1 MKLKMGNMKG
11 KNFLNIILLLGLVV
25 VAAVLIRYNSNK
37 STIKDSMTGGTAS
50 NGGSASNS
58 GSKSGSNTV
67 DIIGAGPGD
76 ESPFMSVNGMAS
88 QTPQNSCNTQP
99 ALNPSDLLPNDT
111 NSEWANINPASNDLK
126 NLNLLNPNQLIGINT
141 VGSSLRNANL
151 QVRSEPAIPKVNV
164 GPWNSSTI
172 ETDTFRR
179 PLEIGGCD

>member
-37 STIKDSMTGGTAS
+37 STSKDSMTT
-50 NGGSASNS
+50 
-58 GSKSGSNTV
+58 SNTV
-67 DIIGAGPGD
+67 SNTGSSSKDVVGANSSD
-76 ESPFMSVNGMAS
+76 SPFMSVNGMAS

-99 ALNPSDLLPNDT
+99 SLNPSDLLPNDT